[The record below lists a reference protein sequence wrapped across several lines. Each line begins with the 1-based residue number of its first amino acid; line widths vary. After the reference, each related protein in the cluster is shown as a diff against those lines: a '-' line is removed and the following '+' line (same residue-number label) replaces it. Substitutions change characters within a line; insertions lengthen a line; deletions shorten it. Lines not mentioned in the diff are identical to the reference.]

1 MAGDALVDRS
11 DECSSTCH
19 RYACARKCPG
29 QLGTTDIYR
38 MIRHTQAPVGLLL
51 TEQAKAQM
59 HIVGSLMH
67 CRRRA
72 HGLHIDLEEIN
83 SQYVIARRRTDG
95 NSYAGATSRQLQSR
109 ADQREGGCQNTV
121 AWYIYLSMASTAR
134 RGEASFLLPCLLEIC
149 CVPNGA
155 PNDTN
160 CQTSAV
166 DLVRRQD

>member
-11 DECSSTCH
+11 DECSSTCQ
-19 RYACARKCPG
+19 RFACARRCPG
-29 QLGTTDIYR
+29 HLGTTDIYR

-67 CRRRA
+67 CRRSAWIA
-72 HGLHIDLEEIN
+72 HRL
-83 SQYVIARRRTDG
+83 RG
-95 NSYAGATSRQLQSR
+95 NQFSICNCPATYRWKSSCR
-109 ADQREGGCQNTV
+109 CQNRDSYTAEQIRGNV
-121 AWYIYLSMASTAR
+121 GARIQWRRISMFSMASTAR
-134 RGEASFLLPCLLEIC
+134 RGEASFLVPCLLEFC

-155 PNDTN
+155 PNDTK

-166 DLVRRQD
+166 DLVRRQY